1 MDAGAEKHVGPPRTI
16 EIYNFAAARSAEVQ
30 SLFEAV
36 KDRVEISGGDASS
49 FSQARHLRRR
59 TTSHLRRLPYWL
71 QNERKKHRGLVPR
84 ERKRSKNDDSPVA
97 AAAAAVGPDTGA
109 SEKRKADRPPP
120 CRRVRRRM
128 EFQRIRQGEDVVGN
142 DGTRR
147 LGTHVW
153 HAKRFSMTKCWG
165 YSLAEG
171 LPGRGR
177 GSRSVLKWVKEAAVL
192 HDASYYGLIELQG
205 SSDLIARCLQNTVEP
220 PIWSPSPTSNVKLA
234 EAEGLIQGKAML
246 YHYGRAPYDA
256 ISPISFLWRTPTSR
270 LDAGRVRS
278 DESPADVNP
287 VEERQL
293 WIWVHPGAHEAA
305 LKCLSRTCEEQA
317 KKNEISPV
325 KCRSRR
331 SEFARLEIMGMKAT
345 EVIRKVIH
353 PTCREVRLPHSK
365 TTSRPSGHEGVT
377 SGEFETPLNQTY
389 FSKAEFLPSSA
400 VLALNVL
407 DPRRTPLSSPSI
419 VKAEESA
426 VDTGMHSKRIEDN
439 QSLSLATG
447 DGVGN
452 SQEGRTRGEASEGI
466 QGMAVED
473 EEDAIKTSWWR
484 LLEEGSSR
492 EVTDSRHLW
501 NLPLGGKSARL
512 APMSEKKLCEKR
524 KAERRKFLLNAEGNS
539 SNLDATDKTSTIDV
553 CPVLLLKSSTS
564 MFGACGWTII
574 LPIKWVH
581 AFWIPLVFGGGHVI
595 GLRERH
601 WVATNAGIPSFPHDF
616 PDCSTYAQLLTA
628 DVAALSEAN
637 KKRPPAKRAP
647 SFLMSPLQVMTMRL
661 FEDSTQASSALDTNE
676 AVRTCTDSGRDMSH
690 FVHDEKSQQ
699 MSGPLA
705 SDDCTQIAE
714 GAQGAC
720 SEVVEVDR
728 SAPDSGSIVVTLSTE
743 MHPQLEG
750 ELSTERQNGDARA
763 SSGPFESPAEV
774 PNTYHASN
782 PDGVVVST
790 ALVSDSVLSNPHGD
804 TVEGSATDAA
814 ASIDGKSVDVSNT
827 SDTERGC
834 GECEV
839 VATEDTI
846 MSDGICETEGEKV
859 GAAESNSDR
868 GEKNSHFFFVAR
880 TQDALLESLKK
891 SGSEPLLFLHR
902 EITSRGTDDLQQE
915 SLSASASLSGDNKL
929 CYVRVLVSVPRKGV
943 LEEGAVICLPFAE
956 DSDAFVRFKHWQGPD
971 TVQPKDAKRKKKCKG
986 KGKGKIEE
994 SVNASHGTK
1003 EELKDSYEKAEA
1015 FCEAWSNNRRCIGLI
1030 TSSAPRGSTGP
1041 CLGICDVGALLK
1053 LRAFQNLLKKRW
1065 DRTEIFVL
1073 AGNKYSTKLRPALIS
1088 LHMEKA
1094 ENDLDWM

>member
-16 EIYNFAAARSAEVQ
+16 EIYNFAAARSVEVQ
-30 SLFEAV
+30 ALFEAV
-36 KDRVEISGGDASS
+36 KDRVEISGGDSSS

-71 QNERKKHRGLVPR
+71 QNERKKNRGGLASQR
-84 ERKRSKNDDSPVA
+84 KKRSKNDESPVP
-97 AAAAAVGPDTGA
+97 AAAAVCPGTGA
-109 SEKRKADRPPP
+109 SEKRKADRAPP
-120 CRRVRRRM
+120 CRRVRRRK
-128 EFQRIRQGEDVVGN
+128 EFQRIRQCEDFVGN

-205 SSDLIARCLQNTVEP
+205 SSDSIARSLQNTVEP
-220 PIWSPSPTSNVKLA
+220 PIWSPSLTSDVKMA
-234 EAEGLIQGKAML
+234 EAEGLVHGKAML
-246 YHYGRAPYDA
+246 YHFGRAPYDA

-270 LDAGRVRS
+270 LDSGRVGS
-278 DESPADVNP
+278 AESPADVNP

-293 WIWVHPGAHEAA
+293 WIWVHPGAHETA
-305 LKCLSRTCEEQA
+305 LQCLSSACEEQA
-317 KKNEISPV
+317 KNNEISPV

-331 SEFARLEIMGMKAT
+331 SEFARLEIMGIKAT

-353 PTCREVRLPHSK
+353 PTCREVRFPQSK
-365 TTSRPSGHEGVT
+365 TTGQPSGHEGVAGGSISST
-377 SGEFETPLNQTY
+377 AGQFETPLNQTF
-389 FSKAEFLPSSA
+389 FSKAEFLPSSS

-407 DPRRTPLSSPSI
+407 DPRRTPRSSPSI
-419 VKAEESA
+419 LKAEETA
-426 VDTGMHSKRIEDN
+426 VDTGAHSERIEDN
-439 QSLSLATG
+439 QSSSHTTG
-447 DGVGN
+447 DGVRN
-452 SQEGRTRGEASEGI
+452 SQEGRTQDEASEEI

-473 EEDAIKTSWWR
+473 EENAIKTSWWR
-484 LLEEGSSR
+484 LVDEGSSR
-492 EVTDSRHLW
+492 EVSDSSDLW
-501 NLPLGGKSARL
+501 NPHSGGKSARL

-524 KAERRKFLLNAEGNS
+524 QAERRKFLLNAEGNS
-539 SNLDATDKTSTIDV
+539 SNIDANDKLSTIDV

-574 LPIKWVH
+574 IPIKWVH

-628 DVAALSEAN
+628 DIAAVSEAN

-647 SFLMSPLQVMTMRL
+647 SFLVSPLQVMTMRL
-661 FEDSTQASSALDTNE
+661 FEYNTQISSTFDTNE
-676 AVRTCTDSGRDMSH
+676 A
-690 FVHDEKSQQ
+690 
-699 MSGPLA
+699 
-705 SDDCTQIAE
+705 

-720 SEVVEVDR
+720 SDVVKFEVVEMER
-728 SAPDSGSIVVTLSTE
+728 SAPESGSIVVTLSSE
-743 MHPQLEG
+743 MHSQLEG
-750 ELSTERQNGDARA
+750 GLSTEPQNDDGNTKPIENVVRA
-763 SSGPFESPAEV
+763 SSGTFETPAEG
-774 PNTYHASN
+774 PNSNGASN

-790 ALVSDSVLSNPHGD
+790 ALVSDSVLSNRHGD
-804 TVEGSATDAA
+804 TVERSATVVAV
-814 ASIDGKSVDVSNT
+814 SIDGKSVDVLNIL
-827 SDTERGC
+827 DTERGC

-846 MSDGICETEGEKV
+846 MGDRICETVGEKV
-859 GAAESNSDR
+859 GAADSGSDR
-868 GEKNSHFFFVAR
+868 GERKSLFFFVAR
-880 TQDALLESLKK
+880 TQDVLPESFNK
-891 SGSEPLLFLHR
+891 SGSEPALFLHR
-902 EITSRGTDDLQQE
+902 EFTTRGTFRDDLQQE
-915 SLSASASLSGDNKL
+915 GLSACASLSGDEKV

-943 LEEGAVICLPFAE
+943 LEEGAVICSPFAE

-971 TVQPKDAKRKKKCKG
+971 TVKPKNGKRKRKSKG
-986 KGKGKIEE
+986 KGKKEK
-994 SVNASHGTK
+994 SVNADASHGTK

-1053 LRAFQNLLKKRW
+1053 LRAVQSLVKKRW
-1065 DRTEIFVL
+1065 DRREIFVL
-1073 AGNKYSTKLRPALIS
+1073 AGNKYSSKLRPALIS
-1088 LHMEKA
+1088 LNLEKA
-1094 ENDLDWM
+1094 ESDLDWM